1 MGMHVRGFSKSSL
14 RTPIGMPSW
23 MLTSLTAA
31 LSLPANPS
39 IHALA
44 AAKATGSLSLWDS
57 VRPRSRQ
64 VAAWELKLFFPQ
76 RSDGDM
82 QRQLGLRSQADQ
94 DKTLRAVSA
103 VSVAGICGAT
113 LIEGSALPVS
123 IRTGLTSVA
132 ALAPFATLIA
142 GVALP
147 DVLQRALMAV
157 WRLDPKYRRR
167 QAYHEAGHLLI
178 GMLLGLQIVS
188 YNAASPD
195 GNGAAVRLSPP
206 DARSWDAS
214 RGLVSDSDEAAAG
227 AACEDALLDALLVL
241 SMGGVAAEV
250 LACGDAEGGVS
261 DVAQARCFLERKWST
276 GVQSAPTRR
285 TARAKQDDRIR
296 WATLFALTLL
306 QRHRASLDAVV
317 EAFDEGA
324 DVGACLCAA
333 QNAAALDDMRLS
345 GAS

>member
-1 MGMHVRGFSKSSL
+1 
-14 RTPIGMPSW
+14 MPS
-23 MLTSLTAA
+23 LVLGLAAAAVTASS
-31 LSLPANPS
+31 SLPATPS

-44 AAKATGSLSLWDS
+44 AAKASGSLSLWDS

-64 VAAWELKLFFPQ
+64 VATWELKLFFPQ

-94 DKTLRAVSA
+94 DKILRAVAA
-103 VSVAGICGAT
+103 VSVAGICSAT
-113 LIEGSALPVS
+113 LIEGSALPVP

-178 GMLLGLQIVS
+178 GMLLGFQIVS

-206 DARSWDAS
+206 DASSWDAS

-250 LACGDAEGGVS
+250 LACGDAEGGVA
-261 DVAQARCFLERKWST
+261 DVTQARSFLERKGST

-285 TARAKQDDRIR
+285 AARAKQDDRIR
-296 WATLFALTLL
+296 WATLYALTLL

-317 EAFDEGA
+317 AAFDEGA
-324 DVGACLCAA
+324 DVGTCLCAA
-333 QNAAALDDMRLS
+333 QNAAAA
-345 GAS
+345 GYGIIKPFV